1 MSSSPA
7 RLTLVDAIKASAAQ
21 LIVWRHLAFY
31 GPMCDAVHPYASGL
45 LDWLYEYARAAVQ
58 AFLVAGGFLAARS
71 LAARAEAG
79 RFDLPALLWRRYLR
93 LARPYWAA
101 LGAAI
106 AAAALARALITAD
119 TTPAAPTLA
128 QVAAHVVLLLDI
140 LKQPALSAGVWYVAI
155 DFQLFACLAAM
166 LWLGRMK
173 PNPAGWWLSLSIGA
187 GALSLFLWNRNPA
200 LDIWAPYF
208 FGAYSLGV
216 VSQWISR
223 QTRRASWM
231 VLLAAVVG
239 AALALEWRSRILVA
253 GLTALALA
261 ADRAPQWLAAGWIAS
276 LSRISYAV
284 FLIHY
289 PVCLAVGAVV
299 HRLWPG
305 EAGWN
310 AAGMVVAWLLSLGAG
325 AGLHRAV
332 ERV

>member
-1 MSSSPA
+1 
-7 RLTLVDAIKASAAQ
+7 
-21 LIVWRHLAFY
+21 
-31 GPMCDAVHPYASGL
+31 
-45 LDWLYEYARAAVQ
+45 
-58 AFLVAGGFLAARS
+58 VAGGFLAARS

-101 LGAAI
+101 LG
-106 AAAALARALITAD
+106 
-119 TTPAAPTLA
+119 
-128 QVAAHVVLLLDI
+128 
-140 LKQPALSAGVWYVAI
+140 
-155 DFQLFACLAAM
+155 
-166 LWLGRMK
+166 
-173 PNPAGWWLSLSIGA
+173 
-187 GALSLFLWNRNPA
+187 
-200 LDIWAPYF
+200 
-208 FGAYSLGV
+208 
-216 VSQWISR
+216 SR